1 MKIRTVAVGFS
12 LLVAGLVVGLLLAGQ
27 LYKPTDLAA
36 PAGASEAL
44 QQAIVDAGKP
54 DVALRKLL
62 VPQSADQWHSA
73 IALRA
78 ESQEVSLDAVS
89 YTHLTLPTKA

>member
-1 MKIRTVAVGFS
+1 MKIRTVAVGCL
-12 LLVAGLVVGLLLAGQ
+12 LLVAGLVVGMLLAGQ
-27 LYKPTDLAA
+27 LYKATDLPT
-36 PAGASEAL
+36 PASASEAL

-78 ESQEVSLDAVS
+78 ESQEVSL
-89 YTHLTLPTKA
+89 